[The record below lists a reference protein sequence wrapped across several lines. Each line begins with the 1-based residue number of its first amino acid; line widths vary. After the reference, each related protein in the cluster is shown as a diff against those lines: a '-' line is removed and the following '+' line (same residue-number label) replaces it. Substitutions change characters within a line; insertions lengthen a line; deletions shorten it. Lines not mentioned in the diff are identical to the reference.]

1 MTNDFGAGRVR
12 DGVILIA
19 RILLAVLF
27 VIFGWKKLIGF
38 GGTVGYFT
46 HLELPMPIVAAI
58 IAVVMEFFA
67 GIAIVLGVLTRPIAV
82 LLAVYTIATG
92 FIGHPYWTM
101 TGMDQAG
108 AMINFYNNVSIAGG
122 FLLLYATGAGKYSV
136 DARVGLEAA

>member
-1 MTNDFGAGRVR
+1 MNDFGAGRVR

-19 RILLAVLF
+19 RILLVVLF
-27 VIFGWKKLIGF
+27 VMFGWKKLTGF

-46 HLELPMPIVAAI
+46 HLDLPMPMVAAI

-67 GIAIVLGVLTRPIAV
+67 GIAIVLGVFTRPVAV

-101 TGMDQAG
+101 SGAEQAG
-108 AMINFYNNVSIAGG
+108 AMINFYKNVGITGA
-122 FLLLYATGAGKYSV
+122 FLLLYVVGAGKYSV
-136 DARVGLEAA
+136 DRRMGLG

>member
-1 MTNDFGAGRVR
+1 MNDFGAGRVR
-12 DGVILIA
+12 DGVLLIG

-27 VIFGWKKLIGF
+27 VIFGWKKLTGF

-46 HLELPMPIVAAI
+46 HLNLPAPTLAAI

-82 LLAVYTIATG
+82 LLAIYTIATG

-101 TGMDQAG
+101 TGTDQVG
-108 AMINFYNNVSIAGG
+108 AMINFYKNVSIAGA
-122 FLLLYATGAGKYSV
+122 FLLLYATGAGKHSV
-136 DARVGLEAA
+136 DARVGLEAV